1 MLKAML
7 SRFSKSLLSARH
19 RANLARQTDLAKYDP
34 ISGENLASKTRYDSC
49 KQSEVGAGL
58 EHLHAT
64 NHVGKHILI
73 TQLQS
78 CMTMQYRQ

>member
-19 RANLARQTDLAKYDP
+19 RANLARQTDLAKYNP

-49 KQSEVGAGL
+49 KQSEVGTGL
-58 EHLHAT
+58 
-64 NHVGKHILI
+64 
-73 TQLQS
+73 
-78 CMTMQYRQ
+78 